1 VAVFHLAARLAG
13 ARELDLTMI
22 FGRHFASSLGRFRVS
37 VSTDPAAAARDL
49 PAAVEHLLAQP
60 ENAWTSDQRTLLR
73 RQFALVAP
81 ELADAR
87 AEIDKLREAMPEFP
101 TTLVFR
107 ERPPENP
114 RPTFLHHRGE
124 FLQPKDEV
132 EPVVLSVLHD
142 LPGGAPGNR
151 LGFAQWLVSPD
162 NPLVGRVTVNRQWHA
177 LFGRGLVPT
186 IADFGLQGESP
197 SHPELLDWLAV
208 EFVKRGWSLKQLHRQ
223 IVLSATYQQASR
235 VTPELL
241 ARDPENRLLAR
252 GPRVRLEAELIRDS
266 ALRIAGLLAPKVG
279 GPSVFPPQPSNV
291 TTEGAYGKLPWQVSE
306 GADKYRRG
314 LYTYMKRTAPYAMF
328 TTFDAPS
335 GEACVAQRD
344 VSDTPLQ
351 ALTLLNDTV
360 FVDMSQALGRMMAAR
375 AGTIEERVDH
385 LFRRFVTRPPAPEE
399 RTSLVRFLETQR
411 QRFASGELD
420 AAQIAGEGAGDV
432 NERAAW
438 TALARA
444 LFNLDETITKG

>member
-1 VAVFHLAARLAG
+1 
-13 ARELDLTMI
+13 
-22 FGRHFASSLGRFRVS
+22 
-37 VSTDPAAAARDL
+37 
-49 PAAVEHLLAQP
+49 
-60 ENAWTSDQRTLLR
+60 
-73 RQFALVAP
+73 
-81 ELADAR
+81 
-87 AEIDKLREAMPEFP
+87 
-101 TTLVFR
+101 
-107 ERPPENP
+107 
-114 RPTFLHHRGE
+114 
-124 FLQPKDEV
+124 
-132 EPVVLSVLHD
+132 
-142 LPGGAPGNR
+142 
-151 LGFAQWLVSPD
+151 
-162 NPLVGRVTVNRQWHA
+162 
-177 LFGRGLVPT
+177 
-186 IADFGLQGESP
+186 
-197 SHPELLDWLAV
+197 
-208 EFVKRGWSLKQLHRQ
+208 
-223 IVLSATYQQASR
+223 VLSATYQQASR